1 MPQILVLTDSPQ
13 SAGEVVYKEKVARS
27 CLESEH
33 FSHQLLE
40 RVNWAVEDADAKEHE
55 ARARKPSRLQLVPAE
70 AEGEA
75 EAEPQP
81 AWHPAVR

>member
-1 MPQILVLTDSPQ
+1 MPQILVLTDSQQ
-13 SAGEVVYKEKVARS
+13 SSGEIVYRERVARS

-40 RVNWAVEDADAKEHE
+40 RVNWAVEDADAREHDAKVHE
-55 ARARKPSRLQLVPAE
+55 PAHLRAVPAASE
-70 AEGEA
+70 P
-75 EAEPQP
+75 EPQP